1 MPTAPTMSA
10 SVNLIAPDN
19 GLGLSRDLQLTADA
33 LQACGCSVHFT
44 RLSDADERL
53 RWSLGRKGLR
63 GQLRRWRYAISHRE
77 PPRFDLNIMFEHLW
91 PAHFGL
97 ARQTIALPNTAW
109 FDNKDVLHLPRVAR
123 VWCKTGDAVEVFQGL
138 GKPTSLI
145 GFDSEDRYDAAV
157 PRERAFFHL
166 AGGSVTRGTERL
178 LAVWRRHPEWPV
190 LTVLQHP
197 SCAPQDLSGPNIR
210 HLRQFL
216 DGNVP
221 AQYAELSRL
230 QNGHL
235 FQICT
240 SEIEGWGHY
249 IVEALGVGAIALV
262 VDAPPMNELV
272 TPERGLLVPYGQ
284 TGRMGLAT
292 TYQFD
297 EAALEAAVARALAMP
312 EAALAEMGAKAR
324 RWFVDNSAGFI
335 PRIRQ
340 ALGDSAGN
348 G

>member
-1 MPTAPTMSA
+1 MST

-19 GLGLSRDLQLTADA
+19 GLGLSRDLQFTADA
-33 LQACGCSVHFT
+33 LEACGCTVHFT
-44 RLSDADERL
+44 RLTDADEKV

-63 GQLRRWRYAISHRE
+63 GKLRRWRHAMRHRE
-77 PPRFDLNIMFEHLW
+77 APRFDLNIMFEHLW

-109 FDNKDVLHLPRVAR
+109 FDAKDVLHLPRVAR
-123 VWCKTGDAVEVFQGL
+123 VWCKTNDAVDVFRGL
-138 GKPTSLI
+138 GKPTSLV
-145 GFDSEDRYDAAV
+145 GFDSEDRFDAAV

-178 LAVWRRHPEWPV
+178 LAVWRRHPEWPT

-197 SCAPQDLSGPNIR
+197 ACAPQDLSASNIR

-230 QNGHL
+230 QNGYL

-249 IVEALGVGAIALV
+249 IVEALGVGAVTFV

-272 TPERGLLVPYGQ
+272 TAERGLLVPYAQ
-284 TGRMGLAT
+284 TGHMGQAT

-312 EAALAEMGAKAR
+312 ETAIAAMGANAR
-324 RWFVDNSAGFI
+324 QWFLDNSAGFV

-340 ALGDSAGN
+340 ALADSAGAN